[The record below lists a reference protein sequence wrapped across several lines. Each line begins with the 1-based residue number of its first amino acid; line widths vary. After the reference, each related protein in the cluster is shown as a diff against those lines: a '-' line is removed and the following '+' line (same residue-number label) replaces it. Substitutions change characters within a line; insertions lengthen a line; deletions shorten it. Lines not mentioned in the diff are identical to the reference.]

1 MNKDRIMGRGEI
13 WGAERLERS
22 STSEDVC
29 TGQFLEIDG
38 EEEGLTRRMAPT

>member
-22 STSEDVC
+22 NTSEDVW
-29 TGQFLEIDG
+29 TSKF
-38 EEEGLTRRMAPT
+38 